1 MRVLFIHGGGSTS
14 RNDRTKD
21 PYAIYLREELGEDF
35 YMVPMRFTHDFE
47 WCIKTQAK
55 AVKDFQP
62 DVIVG
67 RSQGGPTVLS
77 LIHRGY
83 WSGPSLLCC
92 PAIVPG
98 VDNLNIPSGIPVVVL
113 AGNHDEQV
121 PYSRIIYFCQK
132 NLKRLGSASFEWVTV
147 KDRHN
152 LNTTIDKNLGGGLVL
167 KNGETSL
174 VTMTTTEK
182 MQKTNINISEIEK
195 YRAANPEPKKDRKTS
210 EPKVSNPASEPRED
224 RNSSEPKMGRIL
236 LRELVERT
244 WAKRLTVPGYDHSK
258 RFPRRFEEKNPKEN
272 KKRANGVD
280 GSKCVCV

>member
-132 NLKRLGSASFEWVTV
+132 NLKRLGSASFEW
-147 KDRHN
+147 
-152 LNTTIDKNLGGGLVL
+152 
-167 KNGETSL
+167 
-174 VTMTTTEK
+174 
-182 MQKTNINISEIEK
+182 KTNINISEIEK

-258 RFPRRFEEKNPKEN
+258 RFPRRFEEKNPKED